1 MSFAKYAQFYKDNG
15 FFAGSKIKTTITD
28 TSFIG
33 AELVLSKGN
42 KVIRSTTIPASGAV
56 EFFTDESGTLTLSAN
71 NGNSTI
77 SGTVEV
83 GAYATYNVNM
93 SGMVSDRNRQ
103 IFATKDEIEF
113 DNETTSDT
121 VTISYTGDVA
131 NISVSSS
138 NTNVATATVNKNVVT
153 VSDAGKG
160 LKGTSDVTVTVAQTD
175 EYNAKS
181 VTIHVT
187 KDNGRIDKSWYGL
200 KNIVES
206 GLESEM
212 CEVGEEYPVTL
223 SNGKTITFI
232 IGAIDHDYDH
242 QIIFVPKRYDYL
254 DKIPFNRSGNMN
266 RYENSSLCEYL
277 NGTFFNML
285 PADMQGVISPRR
297 IEYAISY
304 TTLVSYS
311 KKVWLP
317 REYEILGTTDE
328 AYSKEREI
336 YKIKKF
342 PCFADD
348 LITLYETYQSTY
360 GESETIPTCSPS
372 DDGDYYFVNAF
383 RYVSGQVDRYETY
396 HKMGGGD
403 VRPFPCFHIIK
414 EA

>member
-33 AELVLSKGN
+33 TELVLSKGN

-56 EFFTDESGTLTLSAN
+56 EFFTDESGILTLSAN

-93 SGMVSDRNRQ
+93 SGVVSDRNRQ
-103 IFATKDEIEF
+103 IFATKNEIEF

-121 VTISYTGDVA
+121 VTISYTGDISNV
-131 NISVSSS
+131 SVSSS
-138 NTNVATATVNKNVVT
+138 NTNVATATVDKNVVT

-223 SNGKTITFI
+223 SNGKTIIFI

-254 DKIPFNRSGNMN
+254 DVILYANNWVN
-266 RYENSSLCEYL
+266 RYENSSICNYL
-277 NGTFFNML
+277 NGAFFEML
-285 PADMQGVISPRR
+285 PIDLRGVISPKTVQ
-297 IEYAISY
+297 YAISL
-304 TTLVSYS
+304 TELVSYT
-311 KKVWLP
+311 KKIWLP
-317 REYEILGTTDE
+317 REYEILGTTEE
-328 AYSKEREI
+328 AYVKEREI
-336 YKIKKF
+336 YRIGRF
-342 PCFADD
+342 PCFTNN
-348 LITLYETYQSTY
+348 LVELF
-360 GESETIPTCSPS
+360 ESNSASYYNENVIPTSSPEAEDS
-372 DDGDYYFVNAF
+372 NDVVCAY
-383 RYVSGQVDRYETY
+383 RYKNNTYNRYQTY
-396 HKMGGGD
+396 DKSAKSTF
-403 VRPFPCFHIIK
+403 RPFPCFHIIK
-414 EA
+414 ET